1 MGVSDPSQ
9 GVPYFTAMSY
19 VDDQKILHY
28 DSETRR
34 QEPREDWVQGAVRPH
49 FWDRETRSLWGWQ
62 GGFQSNLVT
71 LRYRYNQTGG
81 SHMLQLMYSC
91 ELHEDNSTGGS
102 MRFGYD
108 GGDFISYDLRTRTWV
123 AETTQAQ
130 VTQHRWN
137 EDKAILQD
145 ARAYLE
151 ETCTTWLWKY
161 LQHGEAALQSKH
173 PVAQVSDRPSWDRRT
188 ILCCRVH
195 SFYPRDVAVVWLKNG
210 EAHPQET
217 SHLGVLPSGDGTYQT
232 WATTEI
238 DPSSNHNY
246 TCNVEHESLG
256 AALRVAWDKGRTES
270 DPMQIEGIVIAVGVI
285 VQLVAMAGAGV
296 CCVKRAGRTAEHGAA
311 TYEAAPAQVAA
322 EREAFEAVEKEAVE
336 SRASDAMEREALESE
351 ALVSK
356 ASASSGSF
364 G

>member
-1 MGVSDPSQ
+1 MGVSDPSP

-34 QEPREDWVQGAVRPH
+34 QEPHEDWVQGAVRPH

-71 LRYRYNQTGG
+71 LRYCYNQTSG
-81 SHMLQLMYSC
+81 SHILQLMYGC

-102 MRFGYD
+102 MRFGYE

-130 VTQHRWN
+130 VTQRRWN
-137 EDKAILQD
+137 EDKALLQD
-145 ARAYLE
+145 VRAYLE
-151 ETCTTWLWKY
+151 ETCTTWLRKY

-173 PVAQVSDRPSWDRRT
+173 PVAQVSNRLSWDRRS
-188 ILCCRVH
+188 ILSCRVH

-210 EAHPQET
+210 EAQPQET
-217 SHLGVLPSGDGTYQT
+217 SRSGVLPSGDGTYQT
-232 WATTEI
+232 WATIEI

-246 TCNVEHESLG
+246 TCSVEHESLG
-256 AALRVAWDKGRTES
+256 AALRVAWDKGRTEF

-285 VQLVAMAGAGV
+285 AQLVAMAGAGV
-296 CCVKRAGRTAEHGAA
+296 CCVK
-311 TYEAAPAQVAA
+311 
-322 EREAFEAVEKEAVE
+322 
-336 SRASDAMEREALESE
+336 S
-351 ALVSK
+351 
-356 ASASSGSF
+356 
-364 G
+364 